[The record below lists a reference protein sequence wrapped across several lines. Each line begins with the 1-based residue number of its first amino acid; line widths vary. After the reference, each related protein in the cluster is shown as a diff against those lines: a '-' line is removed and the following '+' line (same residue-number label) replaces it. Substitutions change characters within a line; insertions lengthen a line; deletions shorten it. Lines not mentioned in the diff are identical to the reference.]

1 MSAEVSTSTPQPESL
16 RANSIGLPGVLF
28 QSITTM
34 APASAVAF
42 SLAAAI
48 PFTGGALPLATII
61 ALIVCLLVA
70 LNIGSMAKHL
80 PSAGGYFTYVSR
92 GLGAQAGWM
101 TGWLFSL
108 AYLLIVP
115 FQLLVLGPVANQF
128 VVQYFHLSFGPNGWI
143 VWAAVFAVIIFLLTY
158 FGIRISAEAGVIL
171 GCIEIGVFVLLALW
185 LIFAPGSQNTA
196 AAFNPASSLQGGL
209 GGWQGVFVGMLFVF
223 TAFAGFESSAPLA
236 EETLNPRRT
245 VPRAILLATIIIG
258 LFYILCSYAGV
269 AGWGIGK
276 LNSYLNDPNP
286 WATMA
291 GRVWGVFSFIVI
303 LTILNSA
310 LANSNAGINA
320 ITRTLY
326 AMGRTRTLP
335 GFLAHLNRHKVPDV
349 ALFLALLVA
358 LGSALWSGLA
368 LGPFPGGF
376 TLLGAI
382 LTFPIL
388 IVYVATCVSVFAF
401 YLRERREEFNV
412 FWHIIIP
419 LVPVV
424 VLGFVLYF
432 QFTSLTAPYNISVPI
447 VIGWFVLGLI
457 IVILLSLLAPRALAL
472 SNKVYAEEDVEEVRG

>member
-1 MSAEVSTSTPQPESL
+1 MSAELHAQSPEQERL
-16 RANSIGLPGVLF
+16 RANTIGLPGVLF

-42 SLAAAI
+42 SLFAAI
-48 PFTGGALPLATII
+48 TFTGGALPLATII
-61 ALIVCLLVA
+61 ALVVCILVA
-70 LNIGSMAKHL
+70 LNIGSLAKHL
-80 PSAGGYFTYVSR
+80 PSAGSYFTYVSH
-92 GLGAQAGWM
+92 GLGPQAGWM
-101 TGWLFSL
+101 TGWLFNL

-115 FQLLVLGPVANQF
+115 FQLLVLGPVADQF
-128 VVQYFHLSFGPNGWI
+128 ANTYFHLSMGTHGWI
-143 VWAAVFAVIIFLLTY
+143 VWVVIFTLVIFLLTY
-158 FGIRISAEAGVIL
+158 FGIRISANAGVIL
-171 GCIEIGVFVLLALW
+171 GCIEIAVFVLLSLW
-185 LIFAPGSQNTA
+185 LIFAPGSQNTNA
-196 AAFNPASSLQGGL
+196 TFNPASSLQSGL
-209 GGWQGVFVGMLFVF
+209 GGWQGVLVGMLFVF

-236 EETLNPRRT
+236 EESHNPRHT
-245 VPRAILLATIIIG
+245 VPRAILFSTVLIG

-276 LNSYLNDPNP
+276 LSGFLNDPDP

-291 GRVWGVFSFIVI
+291 GRVWGGLSFIVI

-320 ITRTLY
+320 ITRTLF

-335 GFLAHLNRHKVPDV
+335 PILAHLNRHKVPDV

-358 LGSALWSGLA
+358 LGAALWAGLQY
-368 LGPFPGGF
+368 GPFPNGF
-376 TLLGAI
+376 TLIGAI

-388 IVYVATCVSVFAF
+388 IVYVATCISVFFF
-401 YLRERREEFNV
+401 YLREHRDEFNV

-424 VLGFVLYF
+424 VLVFVIYF
-432 QFTSLTAPYNISVPI
+432 QFTSLTPPFNLAVPI

-457 IVILLSLLAPRALAL
+457 IVLAL
-472 SNKVYAEEDVEEVRG
+472 SLGAPQALAQANTVYADEEE